1 MAISIFVTK
10 AKMSYQRSL
19 PYTKGSLTPR
29 AIHVIYFHVVSFLL
43 NTNEEF
49 HSSPFIH
56 QAKDGM
62 KRKNFVIVVDLFRD
76 CHPVMFYKDDN
87 L

>member
-10 AKMSYQRSL
+10 AKMSHQRSL
-19 PYTKGSLTPR
+19 PYTKGSLTSR
-29 AIHVIYFHVVSFLL
+29 AIRVIYFHVVSFLL
-43 NTNEEF
+43 NTNEEV

-56 QAKDGM
+56 QAKECM
-62 KRKNFVIVVDLFRD
+62 KRKNNVIVVDLFRD